1 MRHVPV
7 AEFKD
12 KVSEYI
18 AAAQAGEEIVITR
31 HGRDTVRLVPV
42 RDEDVEVRRAALA
55 RAAERRAAMKA
66 QGLAVSAAE
75 VRAWIGEGR
84 R

>member
-12 KVSEYI
+12 KVSAFI

-42 RDEDVEVRRAALA
+42 RDDDVESRRRVFARLA
-55 RAAERRAAMKA
+55 EQHAAMWA
-66 QGLAVSAAE
+66 EGRTVTSAE
-75 VRAWIGEGR
+75 IREWINEGR